1 MHTYIHKVHY
11 YETDR
16 MGITHHSNYIRW
28 MEEARV
34 DFLDQMGWGFD
45 RMEKEGI
52 VSPVTHVECDFKK
65 TTTFQDIIEI
75 TPHIESYNG
84 VKMKIA
90 YEMTCNGKLVASGR
104 SGHCFLNHEG
114 RPIRMK
120 KEFPELDQLFHNLT
134 EGRNEE

>member
-34 DFLDQMGWGFD
+34 DFLDQTGWGFD
-45 RMEKEGI
+45 RMEEEGI

-65 TTTFQDIIEI
+65 TTTFQDTIEI
-75 TPHIESYNG
+75 IPHIEAYNG
-84 VKMKIA
+84 VKMKIV
-90 YEMTCNGKLVASGR
+90 YEMTCKGQLVATGR
-104 SGHCFLNHEG
+104 SGHCFLNEKG

-120 KEFPELDQLFHNLT
+120 KEFPELDRLFREMT
-134 EGRNEE
+134 ERRNDE